1 MGIPLKNPV
10 VVAAST
16 ISQMVDRVK
25 MAEDV
30 GAGALVISSLFEEQI
45 QYEQQRFEE
54 SLEVGAYNYAEALSY
69 FPDLDFAQAQEHLM
83 WIEKTRQAVRMPL
96 FASLNA
102 FTPGSWVKYA
112 KQLESTGVD
121 GLELNVYAVATDL
134 AKSGVEIEKE
144 LYEIVEG
151 VKAEVKIPVAIKLSP
166 FYTSTVNVAAEL
178 DKRGVNALVLFNR
191 FLQPTIEVETESLHN
206 EAVFSTPQEMKL
218 PLRWV
223 ALLYGRIKADLA
235 ITGGVHTGEDAI
247 RAILGGAAVIQ
258 LASTLFIHGIPYIS
272 TILRDMEAW
281 MAEKGYETLDDFRG
295 KVSQQNCEDPFA
307 YERAQYVKLLLSKVT
322 PEQTG
327 RPSAIR
333 TGHEYS

>member
-1 MGIPLKNPV
+1 
-10 VVAAST
+10 
-16 ISQMVDRVK
+16 
-25 MAEDV
+25 
-30 GAGALVISSLFEEQI
+30 
-45 QYEQQRFEE
+45 
-54 SLEVGAYNYAEALSY
+54 
-69 FPDLDFAQAQEHLM
+69 
-83 WIEKTRQAVRMPL
+83 
-96 FASLNA
+96 
-102 FTPGSWVKYA
+102 
-112 KQLESTGVD
+112 
-121 GLELNVYAVATDL
+121 
-134 AKSGVEIEKE
+134 
-144 LYEIVEG
+144 
-151 VKAEVKIPVAIKLSP
+151 
-166 FYTSTVNVAAEL
+166 VAAEL